1 MIKRESLEI
10 KAWMIRNGISG
21 KAVAE
26 ELGVSPELISMTIHG
41 VKNNKKVLFCLAD
54 KGCPVEWLAIPGF
67 LNGEEVA
74 A

>member
-41 VKNNKKVLFCLAD
+41 VKNNKKVLACLAN
-54 KGCPVEWLAIPGF
+54 KGCPIEWLAIPRII
-67 LNGEEVA
+67 NAEEAVA
-74 A
+74 